1 MTGKNMS
8 EIFLGINEH
17 IKFFWSNDFN
27 ASKLINEFCHNMYH
41 QLNRQTVQLSK
52 EMIAALSTTIAGR
65 GSEDKLMITIAQA
78 EIKLPRHICSGGQQ
92 LNAFLNKTTLSQ
104 ILIITLG
111 KSIHE
116 NNKVL

>member
-1 MTGKNMS
+1 
-8 EIFLGINEH
+8 
-17 IKFFWSNDFN
+17 
-27 ASKLINEFCHNMYH
+27 MYH

-116 NNKVL
+116 NNKIL

>member
-1 MTGKNMS
+1 
-8 EIFLGINEH
+8 
-17 IKFFWSNDFN
+17 
-27 ASKLINEFCHNMYH
+27 MYH

-111 KSIHE
+111 KSIRE
-116 NNKVL
+116 NNKVLSTKKKIQFIC